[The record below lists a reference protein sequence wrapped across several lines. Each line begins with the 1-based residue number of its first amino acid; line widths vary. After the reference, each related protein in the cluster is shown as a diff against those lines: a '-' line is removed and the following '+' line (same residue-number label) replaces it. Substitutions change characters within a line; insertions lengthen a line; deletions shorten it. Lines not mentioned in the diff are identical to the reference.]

1 MQSEII
7 SIGNELLNGS
17 TVNSNAAFIA
27 QQLYEIG
34 YSTENIQTIRDSSQ
48 AIETALTLS
57 LGRAEIIII
66 TGGLGPTHDDITVN
80 VLSNYFS
87 SKLIFKEDIFN
98 KIQERFQ
105 KRGIRM
111 PETNRSMAMVPQDA
125 QLIENKLGTAPGLIF
140 QSSHKLIF
148 VLPGVPEEMK
158 AMMEESVLPRLQQEC
173 PECQIKVDLFRTT
186 GIPESLVYEKIAK
199 NLESYPSYEIAF
211 LPKVTGVDIRIV
223 RKGDEIQNLEKFEK
237 FKNIL
242 YNAVGDFIYAS
253 EGHPLEAVLGNII
266 KSKKLTISVAES
278 LTGGLVQD
286 KLTDIPGSSEYF
298 IGGIIAY
305 SNEAKIKLLSV
316 SKNTLRKYGA
326 VSEQVAQEMAEGVK
340 EIFGTQIG
348 ISTTGI
354 AGPGGATPEKPVGLV
369 YIGISME
376 LENLVRKFQ
385 FTGNREIN
393 KHRSAQA
400 ALELLRRALL
410 NITC

>member
-158 AMMEESVLPRLQQEC
+158 AMMEESVLPRLQQEY

-199 NLESYPSYEIAF
+199 ELESYPSYEIAF

>member
-400 ALELLRRALL
+400 ALEFLRRALL